1 MLLGS
6 RIPCRSLPAG
16 RLWGKFHLQALEAP
30 VAEFLAVVEKICQD
44 LEIVFNYPG
53 LLFHDFILLPRT
65 SHPDL
70 GVGNSVVGSK

>member
-16 RLWGKFHLQALEAP
+16 RLWEKFHLQALEAP

-44 LEIVFNYPG
+44 LEIVFN
-53 LLFHDFILLPRT
+53 
-65 SHPDL
+65 
-70 GVGNSVVGSK
+70 